1 MPWSSSL
8 GVSALVLHEG
18 VKASLSPSSPAEST
32 RSSPGPS
39 YDHRRTSS
47 DVEQRRSLE
56 VDWRFPRPSLRRGR
70 RSSSNRRRSPSRSR
84 DRLASPLARPERSLD
99 SHDRSTDQEFDGAS
113 IIYSSDGT
121 PVSASQIL
129 RRSDV
134 FQAPTIQQLQESG
147 HPENADA
154 RMDALRRHSGEFSRS
169 RPLPAE
175 IRVQPPS
182 RSQTQLS
189 LTTTTDDTSSAN
201 GTATMDR
208 GRARDR
214 HRRPSYLQQSRSS
227 PTLHELV
234 KVGAYPLQRAAGLA
248 GYLKNHSKRMSSLLA
263 SESMGYI
270 EKVSGMWVG
279 ARRHY
284 NEPLELVP
292 DGQLQELEDEED
304 TTGHCDRF
312 RAHFGLPNTE
322 KLQAT
327 YFCYLHRVL
336 PLYGKI
342 YISNR
347 SFCFR
352 SLLPGT
358 RTKVR
363 SPMTFL
369 CFGQADGL

>member
-1 MPWSSSL
+1 MPLPSSL
-8 GVSALVLHEG
+8 GVSTLVLHES

-39 YDHRRTSS
+39 NDHRRTSL
-47 DVEQRRSLE
+47 DAHPRRSLDR
-56 VDWRFPRPSLRRGR
+56 DWKLLRPSLHRHR
-70 RSSSNRRRSPSRSR
+70 RSSSTTRRSADRSQ
-84 DRLASPLARPERSLD
+84 DRLESPLAKPEESLD
-99 SHDRSTDQEFDGAS
+99 SYDRSTDQELDGAS

-134 FQAPTIQQLQESG
+134 FQAPTIQRLQQSG
-147 HPENADA
+147 STDDA
-154 RMDALRRHSGEFSRS
+154 HAHIEAWRTHSEEFSRS

-182 RSQTQLS
+182 RTQTQLS
-189 LTTTTDDTSSAN
+189 RTTSTDDASSAS
-201 GTATMDR
+201 GTATMVR
-208 GRARDR
+208 GRGRDR
-214 HRRPSYLQQSRSS
+214 NRRPSYLQQSRSS

-234 KVGAYPLQRAAGLA
+234 KVGAYPLQRAAGFA
-248 GYLKNHSKRMSSLLA
+248 GYLKNH
-263 SESMGYI
+263 SMGYI

-304 TTGHCDRF
+304 IAGHCDRF

-327 YFCYLHRVL
+327 YFGYLYRVL

-342 YISNR
+342 YIGNR

-363 SPMTFL
+363 SPM
-369 CFGQADGL
+369 